1 MDCCLVGVYRGGTE
15 TIYVVRVVEFK
26 HSMKH
31 SLEDENNR
39 SIKYLLF
46 GSCLFGPRINPN
58 TKAIVI
64 SKGGEEGI
72 RQNKE
77 TLAFVTM

>member
-1 MDCCLVGVYRGGTE
+1 MDCCLVGAYRGGTE

-26 HSMKH
+26 YSMKH
-31 SLEDENNR
+31 SLEDESHE
-39 SIKYLLF
+39 SIKDLLF
-46 GSCLFGPRINPN
+46 RSCLFCPRINPN

-64 SKGGEEGI
+64 SKGGGKGT
-72 RQNKE
+72 RQSKE